1 MPLGKLGTFRI
12 LLLVRSDRHRH
23 ERNQSLKRNQP
34 HFFCFEN
41 KVEANNLGS
50 EQDSFKHKFQ
60 IHIIIL
66 LSDPSCTAPL
76 SGGETS

>member
-1 MPLGKLGTFRI
+1 MPKGKLGSSRI
-12 LLLVRSDRHRH
+12 LLLLRSDRHRH
-23 ERNQSLKRNQP
+23 ERNQSLKRYQP
-34 HFFCFEN
+34 HFFSFEN

-66 LSDPSCTAPL
+66 LFLAPHL
-76 SGGETS
+76 